1 MNHNVFLHILAQS
14 LVFLSFGFQFFDTVD
29 LEEST
34 ESAFYQVTMV
44 ISKNFF

>member
-1 MNHNVFLHILAQS
+1 MNHKIFLHRLAQS
-14 LVFLSFGFQFFDTVD
+14 LVFLSFDFQFFDTVD
-29 LEEST
+29 LEKNI